1 MFFFSNFSPEAVQ
14 HERGP
19 RTSTVRRQLQGLCYA
34 AKNTSVCSSPPLDL
48 TPKRS
53 PECSITTC
61 SSSTPP
67 GGRYVPDTQLHL
79 SAFRPQV
86 PGDRFPA
93 VEFTYSYYVHRGKA
107 GTCSRRAGVSYRVR
121 PLHCCPFRFGG
132 VDVFVLLRFLST
144 ANLRAT

>member
-1 MFFFSNFSPEAVQ
+1 MNVRRVSVSVFIILLLFLFSNFSPEAVQ

-67 GGRYVPDTQLHL
+67 GNRYARADTQLHL

-86 PGDRFPA
+86 FGNRFSA
-93 VEFTYSYYVHRGKA
+93 VEFTYSYLRTPRKSGDVLTA
-107 GTCSRRAGVSYRVR
+107 GRNE
-121 PLHCCPFRFGG
+121 L
-132 VDVFVLLRFLST
+132 
-144 ANLRAT
+144 